1 MVPRR
6 DKKNFE
12 AEIRELF
19 FQADRLQRGLL
30 FDILRDE
37 GSALLDDTYLNGD
50 GPLFSGDGVESVTE
64 GFILTT
70 VAGFCMGKWKRSRV
84 CM

>member
-37 GSALLDDTYLNGD
+37 GSALL
-50 GPLFSGDGVESVTE
+50 GDGVESVTE